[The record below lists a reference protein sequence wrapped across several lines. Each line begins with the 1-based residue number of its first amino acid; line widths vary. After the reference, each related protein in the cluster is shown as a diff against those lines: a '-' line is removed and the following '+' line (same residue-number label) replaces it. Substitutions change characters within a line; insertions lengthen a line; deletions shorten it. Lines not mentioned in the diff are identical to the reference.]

1 MRAAAVVRT
10 RPVRRTGVADD
21 EQCSAG
27 CDRCSRAAQN
37 RPTRNLDLRVQEA
50 RGDEV
55 EGRQRLPL
63 GEVGRDPGDLVAGL
77 PGSRPRWPV
86 PSGRCRRPSQS
97 IRYGRARAHRP
108 LHRSR
113 GRERCPVECRRPRVR
128 GRRSPCR
135 SRTCRSPGNDSPNTR
150 PRSSSWC
157 QCGLRG
163 GRGKIAL
170 PERQSTR
177 LTKKAK
183 KATTVANATFQLR
196 VRSALGVPRHA
207 HEKGAGLDPGGKA
220 CRLAVV
226 VSVEFD
232 FLWSGEVRLQRF
244 YRLLVEVP
252 SVVMLTSNSPAGR
265 SATDPAVGPRDSEP
279 RLEPPP

>member
-135 SRTCRSPGNDSPNTR
+135 SRTCRSPGSDSPQYSATLIVMVPVWA
-150 PRSSSWC
+150 PR
-157 QCGLRG
+157 
-163 GRGKIAL
+163 
-170 PERQSTR
+170 RQGE
-177 LTKKAK
+177 
-183 KATTVANATFQLR
+183 N
-196 VRSALGVPRHA
+196 
-207 HEKGAGLDPGGKA
+207 
-220 CRLAVV
+220 RLAGAAKY
-226 VSVEFD
+226 ETHEE
-232 FLWSGEVRLQRF
+232 GEESDHRR
-244 YRLLVEVP
+244 
-252 SVVMLTSNSPAGR
+252 
-265 SATDPAVGPRDSEP
+265 
-279 RLEPPP
+279 